1 MTRRTKLTIIAL
13 TWLGSAMIVAAAWT
27 AVPTESDEAR
37 AYRITQAYRMNELV
51 RLAHLE
57 VALARLETMGEGR

>member
-1 MTRRTKLTIIAL
+1 MKTRTKWAVNVLSYAAA
-13 TWLGSAMIVAAAWT
+13 AMFIAAAWT

-37 AYRITQAYRMNELV
+37 AYRITQAYRMHELV